1 METDYMD
8 VTEDII
14 AASLPLGTDELQ
26 EDDIL
31 VREDDDALWG
41 GTEF

>member
-14 AASLPLGTDELQ
+14 ATSLPFGTDELQ
-26 EDDIL
+26 EDEIL
-31 VREDDDALWG
+31 VREDDDTLWG
-41 GTEF
+41 ELDF